1 MVQITVATGT
11 SQHKLDFAVQKIQS
25 YFESRNLPV
34 QVNAVNVYTWDIKK
48 DNPDLIV
55 LIGPQTFQTNVPI
68 VSGVAF
74 VTKIGMEKVLQEI
87 ESKLRVAGKL

>member
-1 MVQITVATGT
+1 MVNITVATGT
-11 SQHKLDFAVQKIQS
+11 SQHKLEFAVQTIQS

-34 QVNAVNVYTWDIKK
+34 KVNAVNVYTWNIQN

-55 LIGPQTFQTNVPI
+55 LIGPQTFKTSVPV

-87 ESKLRVAGKL
+87 ESKLHVAGKL